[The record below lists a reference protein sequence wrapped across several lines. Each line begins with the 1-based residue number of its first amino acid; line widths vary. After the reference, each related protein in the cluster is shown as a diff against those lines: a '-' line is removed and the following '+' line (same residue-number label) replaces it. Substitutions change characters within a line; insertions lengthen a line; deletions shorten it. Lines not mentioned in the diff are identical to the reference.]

1 MKSKIIFSIIL
12 LGLTSMFSGAQSDI
26 NAYKYIIVPEKYS
39 FQRFDDQYQLNSLT
53 EFLFNK
59 EGFTTLVDG
68 KRPNDLYD
76 NPCLG
81 VTVDLLNNSS
91 MINTKVVLK
100 LVDCKDVVVYTS
112 EEGGSKLKEYKRGY
126 HEAIRKAFQ
135 SFKALDYNY
144 DSSLTVSVKPI
155 VVEENPAPIVE
166 SQPNVEKAAPV
177 EKQMEII
184 EEVVEEETVDQSE
197 SRNVNFSKNPQD
209 KPIAGIEDNTKNVLY
224 AQNISNGFQ
233 LVDGTPK
240 VIYRLLKTSKDNVYM
255 LEGKSGIMYKSEGKW
270 FAEYYKSGVLTIEQ
284 LTIKF

>member
-1 MKSKIIFSIIL
+1 
-12 LGLTSMFSGAQSDI
+12 MFSGAQSDL
-26 NAYKYIIVPEKYS
+26 NGYKYIIIPEKYS

-91 MINTKVVLK
+91 MFNTKVVLK

-135 SFKALDYNY
+135 SFKALDHNY
-144 DSSLTVSVKPI
+144 DSSLAVSVKPI
-155 VVEENPAPIVE
+155 DEEKNTESIIE
-166 SQPNVEKAAPV
+166 SQPNAEKVAPV
-177 EKQMEII
+177 EKQMENI
-184 EEVVEEETVDQSE
+184 EAVVEEEAVDNSE
-197 SRNVNFSKNPQD
+197 MSNLNLSNNAQEIPA
-209 KPIAGIEDNTKNVLY
+209 IIEDNTKNVLY
-224 AQNISNGFQ
+224 AQKISNGFQ

-240 VIYRLLKTSKDNVYM
+240 VIYKLLKTSKDNVYL

-270 FAEYYKSGVLTIEQ
+270 FAEYYKSGVLTIEE

>member
-1 MKSKIIFSIIL
+1 MKNKIIFSIIF
-12 LGLTSMFSGAQSDI
+12 LGLTSVFSGAQSDL
-26 NAYKYIIVPEKYS
+26 NAYKYIIIPEKYS

-91 MINTKVVLK
+91 MFNTKVVLK

-135 SFKALDYNY
+135 SFKALDHNY
-144 DSSLTVSVKPI
+144 DSSLAVSVKPI
-155 VVEENPAPIVE
+155 DEEKNTESIIE
-166 SQPNVEKAAPV
+166 SQPNAEKAALV
-177 EKQMEII
+177 EKQMESI
-184 EEVVEEETVDQSE
+184 EEETVDNSE
-197 SRNVNFSKNPQD
+197 MSNVNLSNNAQD
-209 KPIAGIEDNTKNVLY
+209 IPAIIEDNTKNVLY
-224 AQNISNGFQ
+224 AQKISNGFQ

-240 VIYRLLKTSKDNVYM
+240 VIYKLLKTSKDNVYV

>member
-1 MKSKIIFSIIL
+1 MKNKIIFSIIF
-12 LGLTSMFSGAQSDI
+12 LGLTSMFSGAQSDL
-26 NAYKYIIVPEKYS
+26 NGYKYIIIPEKYS

-91 MINTKVVLK
+91 MFNTKVVLK

-135 SFKALDYNY
+135 SFKALDHNY
-144 DSSLTVSVKPI
+144 DSSLAVSVKPI
-155 VVEENPAPIVE
+155 DEEKNTESIIE
-166 SQPNVEKAAPV
+166 SQPNAEKVAPV
-177 EKQMEII
+177 EKQMENI
-184 EEVVEEETVDQSE
+184 EAVVEEEAVDNSE
-197 SRNVNFSKNPQD
+197 MSNLNLSNNAQEIPA
-209 KPIAGIEDNTKNVLY
+209 IIEDNTKNVLY
-224 AQNISNGFQ
+224 AQKISNGFQ

-240 VIYRLLKTSKDNVYM
+240 VIYKLLKTSKDNVYL

-270 FAEYYKSGVLTIEQ
+270 FAEYYKSGVLTIEE

>member
-1 MKSKIIFSIIL
+1 MKNKIIFSIIF
-12 LGLTSMFSGAQSDI
+12 LGLTSVFSGAQSDL
-26 NAYKYIIVPEKYS
+26 NAYKYIIIPEKYS

-91 MINTKVVLK
+91 MFNTKVVLK

-135 SFKALDYNY
+135 SFKALDHNY
-144 DSSLTVSVKPI
+144 DSSLAVSVKPI
-155 VVEENPAPIVE
+155 DEEKNTESIIE
-166 SQPNVEKAAPV
+166 SQPNAEKAALV
-177 EKQMEII
+177 EKQMESI
-184 EEVVEEETVDQSE
+184 EEETVDNSE
-197 SRNVNFSKNPQD
+197 MSNVNLSNNAQD
-209 KPIAGIEDNTKNVLY
+209 IPAIIEDSSKNVLY
-224 AQNISNGFQ
+224 AQKISNGFQ

-240 VIYRLLKTSKDNVYM
+240 VIYKLLKTSKDNVYV

>member
-1 MKSKIIFSIIL
+1 MKNKIIFSIIF
-12 LGLTSMFSGAQSDI
+12 LGLTSMFSGAQSDL
-26 NAYKYIIVPEKYS
+26 NGYKYIIIPEKYS

-91 MINTKVVLK
+91 MFNTKVVLK

-135 SFKALDYNY
+135 SFKALDHNY
-144 DSSLTVSVKPI
+144 DSSLAVSVKPI
-155 VVEENPAPIVE
+155 DEEKNTESIIE
-166 SQPNVEKAAPV
+166 SQPNAEKVAPV
-177 EKQMEII
+177 EKQMENI
-184 EEVVEEETVDQSE
+184 EAVVEEEAVDNSE
-197 SRNVNFSKNPQD
+197 MSNVNLSNNAQEIPA
-209 KPIAGIEDNTKNVLY
+209 IIEDNTKNVLY
-224 AQNISNGFQ
+224 AQKISNGFQ

-240 VIYRLLKTSKDNVYM
+240 VIYKLLKTSKDNVYL

-270 FAEYYKSGVLTIEQ
+270 FAEYYKSGVLTIEE

>member
-1 MKSKIIFSIIL
+1 MKNKIIFSIIF
-12 LGLTSMFSGAQSDI
+12 LGLTSVFSGAQSDL
-26 NAYKYIIVPEKYS
+26 NAYKYIIIPEKYS

-76 NPCLG
+76 DPCLG

-91 MINTKVVLK
+91 MFNTKVVLK

-135 SFKALDYNY
+135 SFKALDHNY
-144 DSSLTVSVKPI
+144 DSSLAVSVKPI
-155 VVEENPAPIVE
+155 DEEKNTESIIE
-166 SQPNVEKAAPV
+166 SQPNAEKAALV
-177 EKQMEII
+177 EKQMESI
-184 EEVVEEETVDQSE
+184 EEETVDNSE
-197 SRNVNFSKNPQD
+197 MSNVNLSNNAQD
-209 KPIAGIEDNTKNVLY
+209 IPAIIEDNTKNVLY
-224 AQNISNGFQ
+224 AQKISNGFQ

-240 VIYRLLKTSKDNVYM
+240 VIYKLLKTSKDNVYV